1 MKKENLIVFAAHPD
15 DEVLGCG
22 GTMKKFSK
30 KYDIISVFFATGIA
44 SRSDK
49 NLKKNI
55 QVLKKNCSD
64 CNKILGTK
72 KIIYLDFEDNKMD
85 IYPRLD
91 VIKKIEKIIN
101 IYQPSL
107 IFTHYHKDLNIDH
120 EIVSKSVVTACR
132 PSKKNKN
139 IKKILF
145 FETLS
150 STEWSVERDF
160 KPNYFVD
167 ITKFISSKLKA
178 MSKYK
183 TELQKNPM
191 PRSLDNIKTLAKL
204 RGSEIN
210 REYAESFFIYREVE

>member
-30 KYDIISVFFATGIA
+30 KYNIISVFFATGIA
-44 SRSDK
+44 SRSD
-49 NLKKNI
+49 NDSKKNI
-55 QVLKKNCSD
+55 QILKKDCND

-72 KIIYLDFEDNKMD
+72 KVIFLDFEDNKMD

-91 VIKKIEKIIN
+91 IIKKIEII
-101 IYQPSL
+101 IRKFKPSL

-132 PSKKNKN
+132 PNKKNRN

-150 STEWSVERDF
+150 STEWSVERNF

-167 ITKFISSKLKA
+167 ITKFIDAKLKA

-183 TELQKNPM
+183 TELQISPM

-210 REYAESFFIYREVE
+210 KRYAESFFIHREIE

>member
-30 KYDIISVFFATGIA
+30 KYNIISVFFATGIA

-55 QVLKKNCSD
+55 QILKKNCND
-64 CNKILGTK
+64 CNEILGTK

-101 IYQPSL
+101 AFQPSL

-120 EIVSKSVVTACR
+120 EVVSKSVVTACR

-167 ITKFISSKLKA
+167 ITKFISFKLKA